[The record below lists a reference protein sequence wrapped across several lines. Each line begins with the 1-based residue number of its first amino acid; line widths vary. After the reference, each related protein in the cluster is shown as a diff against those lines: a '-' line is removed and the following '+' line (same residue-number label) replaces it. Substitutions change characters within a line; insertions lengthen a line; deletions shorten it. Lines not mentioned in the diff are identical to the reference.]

1 MFRHIFVFQIFFMTE
16 TQKVSPISLIQKI
29 SYAGVTAAI
38 ALVLAASAYMKLSND
53 ETIVNNFLKWNL
65 IDFKNYI
72 AFAEILVIILLIIPR
87 TVIFGTLVITGILCG
102 AVYTHIQHSEPFY
115 FPLAIILV
123 IWINYLLIRP
133 KKNI

>member
-1 MFRHIFVFQIFFMTE
+1 MSQ
-16 TQKVSPISLIQKI
+16 TQNINATPLLQKI
-29 SYAGVTAAI
+29 SYLGVI
-38 ALVLAASAYMKLSND
+38 LALVLVLTGSAYMKLSNN

-72 AFAEILVIILLIIPR
+72 AFAEILGIVLLIIPR
-87 TVIFGTLVITGILCG
+87 TTIFGVLLLSCILSG

-123 IWINYLLIRP
+123 IWINYLFIRP
-133 KKNI
+133 KKNIQ